1 MDGRHSWY
9 CRAGCIGLLVAAGC
23 GSPDP
28 RTQGGSEGGGLGPGS
43 EEGAPC
49 EQEIGC
55 GVGLF
60 CDDGSCAAC
69 GSDTPAPG
77 KLCFEARTLVSEHGA
92 SLEVAHLQASD
103 AVLADNR
110 DVHVRMLFP
119 DGAGSLREQW
129 FGASAERLGGELVDL
144 DGDGFDEFSYCSIH
158 AIGQCQVLSFEMDLL
173 TPYAS
178 VHADSAGIDGVP
190 PHGSFPGRL
199 LGADYQ
205 REEWRSWLLFPN
217 GAVEGAPLPIF
228 PTNPVLAGDFDGDG
242 EFEVAAPVD
251 DHLDVLELDAAGIG
265 YEVVATAPI
274 PVDTE
279 LVAVTDLDDDA
290 REDVLLGTPGEQ
302 LVIARLGEDG
312 ELALSEPIPL
322 ALQPR
327 AMAIGDLDG
336 DGRVDLATKD
346 QTAPPAEGDSPTFDR
361 ILVLAQTEPGVFDRR
376 YIRYPS
382 DVGSIAIFDV
392 DQDGHMDLVVSGR
405 EGIYQMLANP

>member
-1 MDGRHSWY
+1 M
-9 CRAGCIGLLVAAGC
+9 VAAGC

-28 RTQGGSEGGGLGPGS
+28 HTQGGSEGGGLGPAS

-49 EQEIGC
+49 ELEIGC
-55 GVGLF
+55 AVGLF
-60 CDDGSCAAC
+60 CDEGSCAAC

-77 KLCFEARTLVSEHGA
+77 KLCFESRTLVSEHPA
-92 SLEVAHLQASD
+92 SLEVAHLPASD

-110 DVHVRMLFP
+110 GVHVRLLFR
-119 DGAGSLREQW
+119 DGAGSLREQV
-129 FGASAERLGGELVDL
+129 FGASAERLGGELIDL
-144 DGDGFDEFSYCSIH
+144 DGDGFDEFSYCSVY
-158 AIGQCQVLSFEMDLL
+158 AIGTCHVLSFEMDLL

-178 VHADSAGIDGVP
+178 VHAGSSGVDGVP
-190 PHGSFPGRL
+190 PHGAFPGRL
-199 LGADYQ
+199 LGPDYH
-205 REEWRSWLLFPN
+205 REEWRSWLLFSN

-228 PTNPVLAGDFDGDG
+228 PTSPVRAGDLDGDG
-242 EFEVAAPVD
+242 EIEVAAPVD

-265 YEVVATAPI
+265 YEVVATASI

-290 REDVLLGTPGEQ
+290 REEVLLGTPQAQ

-312 ELALSEPIPL
+312 ALTLSEPIPL
-322 ALQPR
+322 MLQPN
-327 AMAIGDLDG
+327 AMAVGDLDG
-336 DGRVDLATKD
+336 DGRVDLAIKD
-346 QTAPPAEGDSPTFDR
+346 QTFLPVEGDPPAFDR
-361 ILVLAQTEPGVFDRR
+361 ILVLAQTEPGVFERR

-392 DQDGHMDLVVSGR
+392 DHDGHMDLVVSGR